1 MSHNIPQ
8 IIEGHF
14 YKALSKTPLANTEV
28 ETLADM
34 RMKICVACTKD
45 DKPCL
50 NEANR
55 CCRCNCDMEAKTRA
69 INSKCPLGKW

>member
-14 YKALSKTPLANTEV
+14 YKALSKTSLAHTEV
-28 ETLADM
+28 ETLADQ
-34 RMKICVACTKD
+34 RMKICHACTKD

-50 NEANR
+50 NESKR